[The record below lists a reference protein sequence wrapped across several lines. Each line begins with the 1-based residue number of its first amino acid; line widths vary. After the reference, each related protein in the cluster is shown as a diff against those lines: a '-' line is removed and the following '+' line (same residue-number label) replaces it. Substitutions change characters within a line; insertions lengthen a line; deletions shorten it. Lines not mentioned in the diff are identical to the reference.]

1 MLSRKAQKHTLEHQ
15 QERVAEKAC
24 RKCKKLKKHLD
35 KVQPDAP
42 SKISSARFLMRKVA
56 KAGLPLPEGHKK
68 DKGLVP
74 VLRKLFSIEKERAS
88 SQHEEAPAG
97 AVVVITVNTCGAL
110 KPAATRLA
118 GAGSKV
124 AKSTFEEA
132 TKPCSKVKARVGK
145 AFKGFASVFAGCF
158 SQPLAS

>member
-15 QERVAEKAC
+15 QERVAEKPC
-24 RKCKKLKKHLD
+24 RKCKKLKKHLA

-68 DKGLVP
+68 DKGLAP
-74 VLRKLFSIEKERAS
+74 VLRKLFSIEKDRAS
-88 SQHEEAPAG
+88 SQHEE

-118 GAGSKV
+118 GAGKV